1 MSAGAR
7 FKSLLAVQKQRV
19 DRAMADV
26 LEKNEALRQQE
37 LQREGAQERAHEAV
51 VAYRLEQQRL
61 AESVVSGVL
70 AVRLTDASLRCEA
83 QRTLIAETA
92 QALVAAE
99 DLLTAAEA
107 NAAGARATYRRTLA
121 RQDALLSLQAS
132 WRKTDAQRSVRLEE
146 QDA

>member
-1 MSAGAR
+1 MSSAAR
-7 FKSLLAVQKQRV
+7 FKSLLAVQKRRV
-19 DRAMADV
+19 DRAMAEV
-26 LEKNEALRQQE
+26 LEKNGALRQQE
-37 LQREGAQERAHEAV
+37 LQREVARERAQEAV
-51 VAYRLEQQRL
+51 VAYRLGQQRL
-61 AESVVSGVL
+61 TEAVVSGVL
-70 AVRLTDASLRCEA
+70 AVRLAGASSRCEA

-107 NAAGARATYRRTLA
+107 TAAGARATYRRTLA

-132 WRKTDAQRSVRLEE
+132 WRKTDAQRSLRLEE